1 LKNIWKISS
10 IILFLLVSVLFLEG
24 GYPSRI
30 YNRLFPDNQI
40 SSTYYDR
47 QKSLFEKYDHKNK
60 IMFVG
65 DSITDECE
73 WNELLGRNDIINRG
87 IIGDTTSG
95 VLQRLD
101 LYLSQ
106 KPKSIFIMIGINDIS
121 KNRRVDAIKKNYSK
135 IIDKILSN
143 NVSLFIQSTLNTR
156 NIERNKKVEILNN
169 YLVEQCKLL
178 SITYIDINSKLLD
191 NDDLLSEKYSND
203 GVHLNGEGYIIWK
216 NILLPYISKTDS

>member
-1 LKNIWKISS
+1 
-10 IILFLLVSVLFLEG
+10 
-24 GYPSRI
+24 
-30 YNRLFPDNQI
+30 
-40 SSTYYDR
+40 
-47 QKSLFEKYDHKNK
+47 
-60 IMFVG
+60 
-65 DSITDECE
+65 
-73 WNELLGRNDIINRG
+73 
-87 IIGDTTSG
+87 
-95 VLQRLD
+95 
-101 LYLSQ
+101 
-106 KPKSIFIMIGINDIS
+106 MIGINDIS